1 MDGEQARCDKLD
13 REIIDLINHNQELK
27 LELLEKQETIQQR

>member
-1 MDGEQARCDKLD
+1 MSGEQSRCEKLD

-27 LELLEKQETIQQR
+27 LGLLEKQEIIGER